1 MEGLWKFRSSE
12 IGSFVE
18 NPVTGFRVK
27 FWPRSGGTRG
37 ELGRVSG
44 LMGQNGTNCRLVEF
58 GGGYFL
64 SRVSRPEAASRGS
77 LAGRGGPV
85 SFLPFLPLRP
95 LQALREEKRMFH
107 AEFAKDAKG
116 DGKFCRE
123 HQESDIF
130 GTANMTAS
138 GISTCARNTFDLLHM
153 NAGINGMD
161 GFAGQAGCT

>member
-1 MEGLWKFRSSE
+1 MGRTAARQIASQPLLREPAMGIDGLWKFRSSE
-12 IGSFVE
+12 IGRFVE

-58 GGGYFL
+58 GGGSFL
-64 SRVSRPEAASRGS
+64 SRVSRLEASSRGS

-95 LQALREEKRMFH
+95 LRALREIAFS
-107 AEFAKDAKG
+107 FAKFGEDAK
-116 DGKFCRE
+116 F
-123 HQESDIF
+123 
-130 GTANMTAS
+130 
-138 GISTCARNTFDLLHM
+138 
-153 NAGINGMD
+153 
-161 GFAGQAGCT
+161 